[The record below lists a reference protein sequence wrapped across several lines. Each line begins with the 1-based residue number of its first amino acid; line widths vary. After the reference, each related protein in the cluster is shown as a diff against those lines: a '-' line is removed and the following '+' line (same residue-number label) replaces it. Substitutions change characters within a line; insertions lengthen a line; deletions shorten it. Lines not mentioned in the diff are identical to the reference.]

1 MSMLLDL
8 VEVAKSH
15 SGTNLAVAFVKVL
28 EEFGIEDKVSSA
40 LHNQILVDLLHILSS
55 QILSVTCDNASN
67 NETMVDHLLTLV
79 EIFPGA
85 ANQTWCFTHILNL
98 VAKSILRS
106 FAKKKVAEGDVDDGT
121 DVLDDND
128 EEELYFGDDEDGLGD
143 QRDGMSEEEVDELD
157 NTVVPVQLMLT
168 KVSHFKLSLV
178 LSNPNSSLELSQ
190 TQSKI
195 HQQLSSLSGLKSLR
209 TLASMLV

>member
-1 MSMLLDL
+1 M
-8 VEVAKSH
+8 
-15 SGTNLAVAFVKVL
+15 
-28 EEFGIEDKVSSA
+28 
-40 LHNQILVDLLHILSS
+40 LSS
-55 QILSVTCDNASN
+55 HILSVTCDNASN

-85 ANQTWCFTHILNL
+85 ANRTRCFTHILNL

-106 FAKKKVAEGDVDDGT
+106 FDAKKKVAEGDVDDGT
-121 DVLDDND
+121 DVLAELARELELEDDVVDGDDND

-143 QRDGMSEEEVDELD
+143 GRDGMSEEEVDELD

-178 LSNPNSSLELSQ
+178 LSDPNSSFELSQ
-190 TQSKI
+190 TQSKT

-209 TLASMLV
+209 TLASTLV